1 MILLRL
7 IFQTVFSAF
16 AQMSANKVRAFLTT
30 LGIIIGVW
38 AITTVIAAVGALN
51 NFVLDEFNSFGA
63 NKLIMW
69 GQVPESKRGL
79 VSWDKVKI
87 SSAEAKAVKEYCK
100 SIDKLALATRFRCPV
115 RYGQTTKGG
124 VVINAFQSDGFVI
137 ENLELI
143 NGRPFNES
151 DDKEALQVCVV
162 NDKAIDE
169 LLLENQGIGEYIFIN
184 ENRFLVIGVLK
195 TKDVS
200 PMFGGGDSKS
210 EIYVP
215 YNTMP
220 RLRPDWWPEVR
231 ALMKNATEMEDA
243 RQEIRFVMRS
253 QRQLQPGDDDTF
265 DMFIFETVISKLRAM
280 GATLTAGASV
290 LVGISL
296 LVGGVGIMNIMLVS
310 VSERTREIGLRK
322 AVGAYPAVILIQFL
336 IEAVIL
342 CLMGGIIG
350 LILGQITVLGM
361 SSIPDFPL
369 KNPEIPTWAI
379 ILAFGFSAGV
389 GLVFGMGPAIKASRL
404 DPIEAL
410 RHE

>member
-1 MILLRL
+1 MIILRL
-7 IFQTVFSAF
+7 FFQTFLSAF
-16 AQMSANKVRAFLTT
+16 AQMTANKVRAFLTT

-51 NFVLDEFNSFGA
+51 NFVLSEFNSFGA
-63 NKLIMW
+63 NKFIMW

-79 VSWDKVKI
+79 VSWDTVKI
-87 SSAEAKAVKEYCK
+87 STREAEALREQCR
-100 SIDKLALATRFRCPV
+100 SIECLTLATRFRAPV
-115 RYGQTTKGG
+115 RYKDTTKGG
-124 VVINAFQSDGFVI
+124 VIVNAGQADLFKID
-137 ENLELI
+137 NLEVL
-143 NGRPFNES
+143 NGRPFNQA
-151 DDKEALQVCVV
+151 DDEEALQVCLV

-169 LLLENQGIGEYIFIN
+169 LLLERQGLGEHIYIGG
-184 ENRFLVIGVLK
+184 NRFLIIGVIK
-195 TKDVS
+195 TKDPS

-215 YNTMP
+215 YGAMP
-220 RLRPDWWPEVR
+220 RLRPDWWPEIR
-231 ALMKNATEMEDA
+231 ALMRDAKEMEEA
-243 RQEIRFVMRS
+243 QAEIRFVMRS
-253 QRQLQPGDDDTF
+253 QRQLQPDEEDTF
-265 DMFIFETVISKLRAM
+265 GMFIFESVISKLRAM
-280 GATLTAGASV
+280 GATLTAGAGV

-342 CLMGGIIG
+342 CVMGGLIG
-350 LILGQITVLGM
+350 LVLGQVTTLGM
-361 SSIPDFPL
+361 ASIPDFPL
-369 KNPEIPTWAI
+369 KNPEIPSWAI
-379 ILAFGFSAGV
+379 VLAFGFSAGV

>member
-1 MILLRL
+1 MIILRL
-7 IFQTVFSAF
+7 FFQTFLSAF
-16 AQMSANKVRAFLTT
+16 TQMAANKVRAFLTT

-51 NFVLDEFNSFGA
+51 NFVLNEFNSFGA
-63 NKLIMW
+63 NKFILW

-79 VSWDKVKI
+79 MSWDSVKL
-87 SSAEAKAVKEYCK
+87 STAEAKVLRDRCTN
-100 SIDKLALATRFRCPV
+100 IDKLSMATRFRAPV
-115 RYGQTTKGG
+115 RYGDLTKGG
-124 VVINAFQSDGFVI
+124 VVINAGQADIFPI
-137 ENLELI
+137 ENLELL
-143 NGRPFNES
+143 NGRPFNEA
-151 DDKEALQVCVV
+151 DDSEALQVCVV

-169 LLLENQGIGEYIFIN
+169 LLLENQGLGEHIYIN
-184 ENRFLVIGVLK
+184 GNRFLVIGVTK

-210 EIYVP
+210 EVWVP
-215 YNTMP
+215 YGTMP
-220 RLRPDWWPEVR
+220 RLRPDWWPEIR
-231 ALMKNATEMEDA
+231 ALMKDSKMMDESKE
-243 RQEIRFVMRS
+243 EIRYVMRS
-253 QRQLQPGDDDTF
+253 QRQLAPGEDDTF
-265 DMFIFETVISKLRAM
+265 DMFIFESVISKLRAM
-280 GATLTAGASV
+280 GATLTAGAGV

-342 CLMGGIIG
+342 CTMGGLIG
-350 LILGQITVLGM
+350 LVLGQVTTLAM
-361 SSIPDFPL
+361 ASIPDFPL

-379 ILAFGFSAGV
+379 VLAFGFSAGV

>member
-1 MILLRL
+1 MIFFRL
-7 IFQTVFSAF
+7 IFQTLFSAF
-16 AQMSANKVRAFLTT
+16 AQMTSNKVRAFLTT

-38 AITTVIAAVGALN
+38 AITTVIAAVGSLN
-51 NFVLDEFNSFGA
+51 RFVLDEFNSFGA

-69 GQVPESKRGL
+69 GEVPESKRGL
-79 VSWDKVKI
+79 ISWDKVKI
-87 SSAEAKAVKEYCK
+87 SQSEARALRDRC
-100 SIDKLALATRFRCPV
+100 SNIDRLSLATRFRAPV
-115 RYGQTTKGG
+115 RYGQKTQGG
-124 VVINAFQSDGFVI
+124 VIINAGQADIFAI
-137 ENLELI
+137 ENLELV

-151 DDKEALQVCVV
+151 DDKEGLQVCIV

-169 LLLENQGIGEYIFIN
+169 LLLDNEGLGEHIFIN
-184 ENRFLVIGVLK
+184 ENRFLVIGVIK
-195 TKDVS
+195 TKQVS
-200 PMFGGGDSKS
+200 PIFGGGDARS
-210 EIYVP
+210 EVYVP
-215 YNTMP
+215 YGTMP

-231 ALMKNATEMEDA
+231 ALMKDPDKMEEA
-243 RQEIRFVMRS
+243 RAEIRYVMRS
-253 QRQLQPGDDDTF
+253 QRQLKAGEDDTF
-265 DMFIFETVISKLRAM
+265 GLFIFESVLSQLRAM

-342 CLMGGIIG
+342 CLMGGILG
-350 LILGQITVLGM
+350 LILGQATVLGLGA
-361 SSIPDFPL
+361 IPDFPL
-369 KNPEIPTWAI
+369 KDPEIPSWAVV
-379 ILAFGFSAGV
+379 LAFGFSAGV
-389 GLVFGMGPAIKASRL
+389 GVVFGMGPAVKAARL